1 MLRPALK
8 FTFRLL
14 SATVALS
21 CAGVAF
27 AQQATLER
35 VKRIGEIKV
44 CVDQD
49 NLPYSSD
56 KMNPPGFDVEV
67 AQEVAKDLGVKIS
80 YHWFATNV
88 GKRALRQLV
97 SEGNCDFFLG
107 LPVDENFEE
116 NNFKLIL
123 SKPYYTGG
131 FATLVRSDAPD
142 TALADNKKKGVG
154 IAMGTL
160 PDFKLFD
167 KGYERKLYRNTA
179 EMYEAVAHKDI
190 DAAVAPA
197 PEAAWMAKSKSDGK
211 LKVLTNTEKEF
222 LFPMGAGVRK
232 ADKDLRDVISA
243 TFDKLRSSGRLTE
256 IFSKYGMVSLVAEG
270 GGEAP
275 KTDASKDAP
284 KKDGDGPKK
293 DGDGP
298 KKDGAAA
305 DPTPAKAAEAPAPAK
320 AAETAP
326 ASAKVAE
333 AAVPVAAEVKSDSA
347 ATAEKKAEPPKAEAA
362 KPAEHAADSAASHY
376 APVLPDDQV
385 VDPKKVDDFP
395 SDPKTVDDGRKMYKQ
410 ACYKCHGPNGVS
422 GGTIP
427 DLRAYAAKN
436 DHYDMFAVIQGGR
449 LEKGMPKWADYL
461 NEAEIKSIVV
471 YVKSLPKK

>member
-1 MLRPALK
+1 MLR
-8 FTFRLL
+8 LL
-14 SATVALS
+14 
-21 CAGVAF
+21 CAAAVFSIAGAAF

-35 VKRIGEIKV
+35 IKRIGEIKV
-44 CVDQD
+44 CADQD

-56 KMNPPGFDVEV
+56 KMNPPGFDIEV
-67 AQEVAKDLGVKIS
+67 AQEVAKDLGVKLGFN
-80 YHWFATNV
+80 WFATNV

-97 SEGNCDFFLG
+97 GESNCDFFLG
-107 LPVDENFEE
+107 LPLDESFED

-123 SKPYYTGG
+123 SKAYYNGG
-131 FATLVRSDAPD
+131 FATLVRADAPA
-142 TALADNKKKGVG
+142 TALADNKTKGVG

-160 PDFKLFD
+160 PDFKLFN

-179 EMYEAVAHKDI
+179 EMFEAVSHKEI

-211 LKVLTNTEKEF
+211 LKVLSNTEKEF
-222 LFPMGAGVRK
+222 LFPMGVGVRK
-232 ADKDLRDVISA
+232 ADKDLRDAIN
-243 TFDKLRSSGRLTE
+243 TTIDRLQSSGKSAE
-256 IFSKYGMVSLVAEG
+256 IFAKYGMVALVAEG

-275 KTDASKDAP
+275 KPDAAKKAGDAAKDAP
-284 KKDGDGPKK
+284 KKDGDAPKDAPKAEPKK
-293 DGDGP
+293 EGS
-298 KKDGAAA
+298 AA
-305 DPTPAKAAEAPAPAK
+305 PEPAAVKAAEAAPAPAK
-320 AAETAP
+320 AVEAAP
-326 ASAKVAE
+326 A
-333 AAVPVAAEVKSDSA
+333 PAAEQ
-347 ATAEKKAEPPKAEAA
+347 KAEAPKA
-362 KPAEHAADSAASHY
+362 DAPKSEEHTAASAHY

-385 VDPKKVDDFP
+385 VDPKKVEDFP

-461 NEAEIKSIVV
+461 DETEIKSIIV
-471 YVKSLPKK
+471 YVKSLPKL

>member
-8 FTFRLL
+8 LTLRLL
-14 SATVALS
+14 SAVAVIS
-21 CAGVAF
+21 TASISY

-35 VKRIGEIKV
+35 VKRTGEIKV
-44 CVDQD
+44 CADQD

-56 KMNPPGFDVEV
+56 KMNPPGFDIEV
-67 AQEVAKDLGVKIS
+67 AQEVAKDLGVKLN
-80 YHWFATNV
+80 YQWFATNV

-97 SEGNCDFFLG
+97 GEGNCDFFLG

-179 EMYEAVAHKDI
+179 EMYEAVAHKEI
-190 DAAVAPA
+190 DAAMAPA

-211 LKVLTNTEKEF
+211 LKVLANTEKEF

-232 ADKDLRDVISA
+232 ADKDLRDAISA

-293 DGDGP
+293 DG
-298 KKDGAAA
+298 AVA
-305 DPTPAKAAEAPAPAK
+305 DPAPAKAAEAPAPAK
-320 AAETAP
+320 
-326 ASAKVAE
+326 VAE
-333 AAVPVAAEVKSDSA
+333 VAVPVAAEVKSDSA
-347 ATAEKKAEPPKAEAA
+347 GTAEKKAEPPKAEAA
-362 KPAEHAADSAASHY
+362 KPAEHAVDSAASHY

-471 YVKSLPKK
+471 YVKSLPKI